1 MAVTSKLSFFERHYR
16 LSMIGIMLVAALLR
30 IYRLSYQSL
39 RGDEG
44 LTYVYGTRSLPE
56 LLEIMRTTTHH
67 PPVYYLTIHYW
78 TLLVGTSEFA
88 LRFPSVMASL
98 LLVAAM
104 VSLGRRLFGA
114 RVGMAAAFLV
124 AVNPFHVFYA
134 QDARSY
140 SLVTL
145 LGLLSTMSLWQ
156 ALRRDRKRDWAIYG
170 AIVLVAMYTHYYFPL
185 IVIFQGL
192 FVVWDAWRRRRF
204 PWRYTAVGVA
214 DLVGYLP
221 WFLFTWGLVAG
232 YDGSGETVDIAAS
245 LGRPLLAFAG
255 ALLLNPPITWISLA
269 AFAPFVCLGLIGL
282 WRKRPVATL
291 LALLY
296 LAVPLLGVYI
306 VSRARPIF
314 NERYLIL
321 ASPGFFLLVGGGWAW
336 LLNRGRRA
344 WLAAAASVVAAV
356 LLATSG
362 LALSNYYFDS
372 HFAKSPPWR
381 DVLNY
386 ITRKSRPGDALIY
399 TAPLPPIL
407 YYNAG
412 RLPAYLI
419 PFGTASTLPEAVQD
433 LQNVFSQHGRAWLIP
448 IVAEDWKSSGLIEP
462 WLDKHSARLDQT
474 FFRIVHIG
482 LYQSPAQFAQT
493 MTSQPARFADGIHLD
508 GFRLGDGKDGKAA
521 SAVLGPGEKLSLTLV
536 WHAARPPAMAYTVF
550 THLVGPDGTLY
561 GQWDNP
567 PVRGTYPTTDWVAG
581 ETVFDQ
587 YLIPLKEDAP
597 LGEYHLLV
605 GLYDPASGQ
614 RLAVLDAQG
623 QVAGDAVQLSQGV
636 VVQQGN
642 QGDSDSKK

>member
-1 MAVTSKLSFFERHYR
+1 MAVTSRLSFLERHYR
-16 LSMIGIMLVAALLR
+16 LSMIGIVLLAAGLR
-30 IYRLSYQSL
+30 VYRLSYQSL

-56 LLEIMRTTTHH
+56 LFEIMRASTHH

-88 LRFPSVMASL
+88 LRFPSVVASV

-104 VSLGRRLFGA
+104 AGLGRQLFGA
-114 RVGMAAAFLV
+114 RVGAVAAFLV

-140 SLVTL
+140 PLVTL
-145 LGLLSTMSLWQ
+145 LGVLSTISLWQ
-156 ALRRDRKRDWAIYG
+156 ALRRGQGRDWAIYG
-170 AIVLVAMYTHYYFPL
+170 AIVLAAMYTHYYFPW

-192 FVVWDAWRRRRF
+192 FVAWDAWRRRRF
-204 PWRYTAVGVA
+204 PWRYTVVGVV
-214 DLVGYLP
+214 DVIGYLP

-232 YDGSGETVDIAAS
+232 YDGSGETVDIIAS

-255 ALLLNPPITWISLA
+255 GLLLNPPATWISLA
-269 AFAPFVCLGLIGL
+269 AFVPFLCLGLVGL
-282 WRKRPVATL
+282 WRKRPASVL
-291 LALLY
+291 LATLY
-296 LAVPLLGVYI
+296 LAVPLLGVYL
-306 VSRARPIF
+306 VSQARSIF

-321 ASPGFFLLVGGGWAW
+321 ASPGFFLLAGAGWAW
-336 LLNRGRRA
+336 LFDRGRARF
-344 WLAAAASVVAAV
+344 AALSSAVAVV
-356 LLATSG
+356 LLATGG
-362 LALSNYYFDS
+362 LALSNYYFDP

-381 DVLNY
+381 DILNY
-386 ITRKSRPGDALIY
+386 IIRKSRPGDALVY

-412 RLPAYLI
+412 HLSAYLI
-419 PFGTASTLPEAVQD
+419 PFGTDSTLPEAVQD

-448 IVAEDWKSSGLIEP
+448 IVAEDWQSSGLIEP

-482 LYQSPAQFAQT
+482 LYQSPAQFVQT
-493 MTSQPARFADGIHLD
+493 MTPQSAQLAAGIHLD
-508 GFRLGDGKDGKAA
+508 GFRLGDGQAAPVVLKPGK
-521 SAVLGPGEKLSLTLV
+521 KLPLTLV
-536 WHAARPPAMAYTVF
+536 WHTDRPPAMAYTVF
-550 THLVGPDGTLY
+550 THLVGPDGTLQ

-567 PVRGTYPTTDWVAG
+567 PVWGTYPTTEWTAG

-587 YLIPLKEDAP
+587 YLIPLKEGAP
-597 LGEYHLLV
+597 PGDYRLLI
-605 GLYDPASGQ
+605 GMYDPASGQ
-614 RLAVLDAQG
+614 RLAVLDDKGATI
-623 QVAGDAVQLSQGV
+623 GDSVQLSQGV
-636 VVQQGN
+636 VVQQGD